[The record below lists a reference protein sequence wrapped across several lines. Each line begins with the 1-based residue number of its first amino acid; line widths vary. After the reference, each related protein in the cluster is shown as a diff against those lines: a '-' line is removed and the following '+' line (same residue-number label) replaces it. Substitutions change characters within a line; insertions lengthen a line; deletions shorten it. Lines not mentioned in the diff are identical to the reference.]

1 MDILVGIDFGT
12 TNTVITQ
19 FINNKVVIIMDGIY
33 KIIPSKIGYVNDKV
47 YCGNYIPINCNN
59 IISNFKITN
68 LDSKYLIIF
77 FKHLYDIIL
86 KNQAKSEIKAVITVP
101 SNFSDI
107 QREIIKASF
116 NYVNIN
122 VIRMINEPTAA
133 ALAYGLNYS
142 TSINDYI
149 LVIDTGGG
157 TMDFTILEKT
167 DNFFEIVYSYG
178 LNDLGGNNFT
188 DIIYNDMIKINDKSL
203 WKQAQQIKEKLTY
216 LDYYEINN
224 YTLTKIKFEN
234 MSNNLI
240 NKIKETLIE
249 ILNSYS
255 KINYIILVG
264 GTSRIPFLFNTIK
277 TISNKKVWIHPN
289 LETVVAEGAGLY
301 AGIIEDKYTLT
312 NDILVIDVVPLSLGI
327 ELADGTFS
335 IIIPK
340 NTPLPVK
347 RSHKYLIDT
356 IGETNVNIKVYQ
368 GERKIANKNILIG
381 EFNFDKITKSA
392 NPIIEIIFK
401 IDLNSIINMIII
413 DKKTNVEKNIIIKDI
428 PKIEIKEDIIINIT
442 DDEELLKLQH
452 IYLINQHIE
461 NSLINL
467 QYNELISELD
477 KTNIL
482 NKFKLIEKE
491 LESMNNLLLIET
503 LSDLKN
509 NYSILGTKIEN
520 DNFLKID
527 DNIKE
532 NKTLLYNK
540 INLLLGKNPEWKE
553 YLEPILEE
561 LTFANIT
568 NEYINDKLIIIED
581 LEKDDVNYKEQLNNL
596 CLYLKNQLE
605 TGEINMSDEKNKL
618 LGDLINENLIL
629 LNEDNLNWEDIVN
642 TLNSKCLAIYN

>member
-605 TGEINMSDEKNKL
+605 TGEINMSDEKNKS